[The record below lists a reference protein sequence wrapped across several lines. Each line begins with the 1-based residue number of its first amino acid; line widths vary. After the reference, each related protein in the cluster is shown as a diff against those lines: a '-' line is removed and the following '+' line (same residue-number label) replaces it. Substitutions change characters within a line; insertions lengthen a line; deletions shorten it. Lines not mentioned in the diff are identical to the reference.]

1 MPSSPEVSAAA
12 SATRPAPSPDD
23 EGVLRL
29 NTLAAPEAAQ
39 WLAGLA
45 DAEAVDL
52 LAKVSSS
59 VSRGVLDHLP
69 PDRRERLVAAA
80 PASLREQWLLNLAH
94 PTGSV
99 GRIMQPPAGVVP
111 VGCTAAEAIALLRE
125 LHATQLI
132 TYLYA
137 VDAGGRLAGVIVL
150 RDLFLAR
157 PDQAVR
163 EFMIAP
169 PFYLTPGLPILEAMK
184 VVVSRHYP
192 VYPVCDD
199 TGRLVG
205 LVRGHLLFEKQAYVI
220 SAQSGKM
227 VGVRVQERL
236 STHWLRSL
244 GYRHPWLLFNLLVSM
259 LSAAVVSLY
268 QDAIRQLV
276 ILAIFLPVVSAQA
289 RNSGA
294 QTMAVTLRGLTTGEW
309 GERTSAA
316 RVMLKEGVL
325 GLLNGVA
332 IGLVGGIFIYVQARY
347 QGMSNPET
355 LAGVLIAAMGLGC
368 TVSAVFGVAIPLVL
382 RRLGA
387 DPALAAG
394 IIFTTIATV
403 VSQASFLALAVWWAL

>member
-1 MPSSPEVSAAA
+1 M
-12 SATRPAPSPDD
+12 
-23 EGVLRL
+23 LRL
-29 NTLAAPEAAQ
+29 NTLAAPEAAL
-39 WLAGLA
+39 WVAGLPE
-45 DAEAVDL
+45 AEAVDL

-59 VSRGVLDHLP
+59 VARGVLDHLP
-69 PDRRERLVAAA
+69 PGRRERLVAAA
-80 PASLREQWLLNLAH
+80 PASLRQQWLLNLSCPAG
-94 PTGSV
+94 TV
-99 GRIMQPPAGVVP
+99 GRIMQPPVGIVP
-111 VGCTAAEAIALLRE
+111 VDLTAAEAIARLRTM
-125 LHATQLI
+125 HPMQAI

-137 VDAGGRLAGVIVL
+137 VDAEERLAGVIVL

-157 PDQAVR
+157 PEQPLRA
-163 EFMIAP
+163 FMIAP
-169 PFYLTPGLPILEAMK
+169 PFFLTPDLPILDAMK
-184 VVVSRHYP
+184 LVVSRHYP

-199 TGRLVG
+199 KGRLVG

-220 SAQSGKM
+220 SAQSGKL

-309 GERTSAA
+309 SERTSLL
-316 RVMLKEGVL
+316 RIIGKEAVL

-332 IGLVGGIFIYVQARY
+332 VGFIGGIFIYLQAY
-347 QGMSNPET
+347 HQGTPRPE
-355 LAGVLIAAMGLGC
+355 VLSAVLVAAMGLGC
-368 TVSAVFGVAIPLVL
+368 TVSAVFGVAIPLAL
-382 RRLGA
+382 RRFGA

-403 VSQASFLALAVWWAL
+403 VSQAAFLALAVWWAL